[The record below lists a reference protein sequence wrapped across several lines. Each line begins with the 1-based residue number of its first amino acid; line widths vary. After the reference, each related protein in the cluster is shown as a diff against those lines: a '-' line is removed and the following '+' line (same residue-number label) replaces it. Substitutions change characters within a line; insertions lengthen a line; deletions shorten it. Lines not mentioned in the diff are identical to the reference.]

1 MSLFAIV
8 AIKTRAFK
16 LNAHISR
23 NNSVDLTIAL
33 KAVRQWQILNRLLY
47 FSNFIASLAAVCIC
61 WHLYPP
67 FILPE

>member
-8 AIKTRAFK
+8 AIKTRTFK

-33 KAVRQWQILNRLLY
+33 KAVRSVANLESIALL
-47 FSNFIASLAAVCIC
+47 L
-61 WHLYPP
+61 
-67 FILPE
+67 